1 MRGKNK
7 KEPPPGG
14 RNLEIRKG
22 VFISSLSIFGITAII
37 GIVNNQALIQG
48 TGILFSLILDNF
60 GWLFQIVCMLSLIV
74 VFVICFSK
82 TGNIRLGGPDAKPK
96 FSLGSW
102 FAMSLTGGV
111 AVGIVTWG
119 VNFPILLYGNVGGEL
134 DGFGIKAFTP
144 KAARFAMGRSFYE
157 WTFMPYGFYALCGAL
172 IAFLYYNKNHKL
184 TVSDSLRPLLG
195 NKIIDRSWVVTIVDM
210 LSMLAIGF
218 GITSGLAVLLSTV
231 ADGLSLYGVNTNLMY
246 YVIGGMI
253 VTALFTVS
261 SYVGMDKGLK
271 VVGNANAYLYYGLLI
286 FLFITGP
293 TLYILR
299 NSLGG
304 LAIWLDNFWV
314 WGLDPIDIGGGPLTK
329 SWTIFNMCMWI
340 AYAPIMGVLL
350 AILSHG
356 RTIREFMI
364 VNWILPAVFGM
375 VWFGIWGNTA
385 IDMQISG
392 QLDLVKICAEK
403 GSLAALWSFLQELP
417 FGNVMV
423 LINIVVIVMSFV
435 TAADATLTN
444 MSSLCVKDVPIG
456 TEPPARVKVVWGIV
470 IGAMAVVMAAFGR
483 GAQGLDGVKS
493 LATIGGAITLL
504 IFALMVISAIK
515 VFFGKQ
521 TEDVYSILEEEE

>member
-102 FAMSLTGGV
+102 VAMSLTGGV

-172 IAFLYYNKNHKL
+172 IAFLYYNKSHKL

-403 GSLAALWSFLQELP
+403 GSLAALWPFLQELP

-444 MSSLCVKDVPIG
+444 MGSLCVKDVPIG